1 MSEPTT
7 CPQPEALRFRICM
20 AQTQKRQSR
29 SVVEPWFLV
38 RAYGEILVN
47 VYLRSKV
54 SRLLWLPCLGF
65 ASFGCFG
72 GFRIQEH
79 GIWGSNRLGP
89 ESESKRY
96 KVEKRF
102 VALLSPVCLFVEGCQ
117 GFICAVV
124 WSRYRKVLSGL
135 GFRLQCLNLRP

>member
-1 MSEPTT
+1 M
-7 CPQPEALRFRICM
+7 
-20 AQTQKRQSR
+20 
-29 SVVEPWFLV
+29 VLV

-96 KVEKRF
+96 KVEKRLGF
-102 VALLSPVCLFVEGCQ
+102 VLLRFSPPVCLFVEGCQ

-124 WSRYRKVLSGL
+124 WSRYRKS
-135 GFRLQCLNLRP
+135 FRV